1 MSITL
6 FSKPSDNDILKKLE
20 KNDTI
25 LSFIGKGCIHQ
36 SNTETIYI
44 RKIKFTSD
52 KKETLRNVIY
62 IKKGISWLFKKV
74 EEVA

>member
-20 KNDTI
+20 VNDTI
-25 LSFIGKGCIHQ
+25 LSFVGKGSIYQ
-36 SNTETIYI
+36 SNSETIYI
-44 RKIKFTSD
+44 RTIKFTSD
-52 KKETLRNVIY
+52 KNETLRNVIY
-62 IKKGISWLFKKV
+62 IKKGISWLFKEV